1 MAKNEEI
8 VTRTGIRPATL
19 DDIEGLSVNMQTRY
33 LERLDTKPEI
43 EITPEM
49 IAAGRECIS
58 SVWLDFVGP
67 NGHRLWDSTLT
78 AVFREMSAAQR
89 RSRP

>member
-8 VTRTGIRPATL
+8 VTRTRIRPAT
-19 DDIEGLSVNMQTRY
+19 QTRY
-33 LERLDTKPEI
+33 LERQDTKPEI
-43 EITPEM
+43 EITSEM